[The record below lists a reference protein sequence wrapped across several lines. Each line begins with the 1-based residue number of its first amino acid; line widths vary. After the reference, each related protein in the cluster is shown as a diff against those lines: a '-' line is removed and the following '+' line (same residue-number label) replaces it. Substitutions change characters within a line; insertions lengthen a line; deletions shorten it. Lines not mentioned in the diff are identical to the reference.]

1 MSSLL
6 TCWGIDTPE
15 YKSNISA
22 YPDLPEKLKMLLDEE
37 KKGLYDALI
46 QKFKGPDFKE
56 LSDKF
61 KADGDLEKTL
71 QNALEKMGKY
81 LNASN
86 KMKKFELKAIK
97 ANMKYKNNSDDIQNF
112 EEYKNVSQKLFH
124 EIVSIESTLFRF
136 LEYLVDL
143 EGEVLYQTVQYEKGL
158 SKEKRRETNLDYYKE
173 EADYYGKL

>member
-1 MSSLL
+1 MCMFTENQRVLL
-6 TCWGIDTPE
+6 HSEE
-15 YKSNISA
+15 YF
-22 YPDLPEKLKMLLDEE
+22 D
-37 KKGLYDALI
+37 
-46 QKFKGPDFKE
+46 Q
-56 LSDKF
+56 
-61 KADGDLEKTL
+61 
-71 QNALEKMGKY
+71 
-81 LNASN
+81 LNTTQHTNEN

>member
-1 MSSLL
+1 MPLCNS
-6 TCWGIDTPE
+6 GIDTPE

-61 KADGDLEKTL
+61 KD
-71 QNALEKMGKY
+71 
-81 LNASN
+81 

>member
-1 MSSLL
+1 MPLCNS
-6 TCWGIDTPE
+6 GIDTPE

-61 KADGDLEKTL
+61 KENLKQFLEAEENFHEQL
-71 QNALEKMGKY
+71 
-81 LNASN
+81 N

-124 EIVSIESTLFRF
+124 EI
-136 LEYLVDL
+136 EYLVDL

>member
-1 MSSLL
+1 MCMFTENQRVLL
-6 TCWGIDTPE
+6 HSEE
-15 YKSNISA
+15 YFDQLNTTQHTN
-22 YPDLPEKLKMLLDEE
+22 EKNLKQFLEAEE
-37 KKGLYDALI
+37 NFHEQL
-46 QKFKGPDFKE
+46 
-56 LSDKF
+56 
-61 KADGDLEKTL
+61 
-71 QNALEKMGKY
+71 
-81 LNASN
+81 N

>member
-1 MSSLL
+1 MKIELHERAKRL
-6 TCWGIDTPE
+6 NKTEPE
-15 YKSNISA
+15 EYF
-22 YPDLPEKLKMLLDEE
+22 D
-37 KKGLYDALI
+37 
-46 QKFKGPDFKE
+46 Q
-56 LSDKF
+56 
-61 KADGDLEKTL
+61 
-71 QNALEKMGKY
+71 
-81 LNASN
+81 LNTTQHTNEN

-124 EIVSIESTLFRF
+124 EI
-136 LEYLVDL
+136 EYLVDL